1 MTARTFSSIKTASR
15 LVNGFAAAAI
25 AFAPSLS
32 FGQDLKPMP
41 VASSSNGITATTNCN
56 EWHPGELMSDEKC
69 EILKGE
75 FLKAQGKALDAQLKA
90 LGGTSAQLTD
100 DLGCRRLIISAAKLG
115 KITLTSIPAPGQA
128 CKAAKGFGLT

>member
-25 AFAPSLS
+25 ALAPSLS

-41 VASSSNGITATTNCN
+41 VATTSDGITAETNCKD
-56 EWHPGELMSDEKC
+56 WHPGELMASHKC

-75 FLKAQGKALDAQLKA
+75 LIKSQNACIAQLVKFKK
-90 LGGTSAQLTD
+90 D
-100 DLGCRRLIISAAKLG
+100 E
-115 KITLTSIPAPGQA
+115 PARFVEL
-128 CKAAKGFGLT
+128 GFGNVTRDIACNLASRLPKRAASLQ

>member
-41 VASSSNGITATTNCN
+41 VATTSDGITAETNCKD
-56 EWHPGELMSDEKC
+56 WHPGELMSDEKC
-69 EILKGE
+69 EILKG
-75 FLKAQGKALDAQLKA
+75 
-90 LGGTSAQLTD
+90 
-100 DLGCRRLIISAAKLG
+100 RLIKSQNACIAELVKFKKAE
-115 KITLTSIPAPGQA
+115 PARFVEL
-128 CKAAKGFGLT
+128 GFGNITRDVACSFASRLPKRAASLQ

>member
-15 LVNGFAAAAI
+15 LVNGFVAAAI

-41 VASSSNGITATTNCN
+41 VASSSDGITATTNCK

-69 EILKGE
+69 EILKGQ
-75 FLKAQGKALDAQLKA
+75 FLRSQGKALDAVN
-90 LGGTSAQLTD
+90 SQLTD
-100 DLGCRRLIISAAKLG
+100 DLGCRRLIVSAAKLG

-128 CKAAKGFGLT
+128 CKAARSFGLT

>member
-25 AFAPSLS
+25 ALAPSLS

-41 VASSSNGITATTNCN
+41 VATTSDGITATTNCK
-56 EWHPGELMSDEKC
+56 EWKPGELMASEQC
-69 EILKGE
+69 EILKGQ
-75 FLKAQGKALDAQLKA
+75 FLKTQGKALDAA
-90 LGGTSAQLTD
+90 NSQLTD
-100 DLGCRRLIISAAKLG
+100 DLGCRRLIVSAAKLG
-115 KITLTSIPAPGQA
+115 KITLTTIPAPGQA